1 MPDAPAL
8 ALAVLSGGGLGAVF
22 FGGLWWTVRKAVAAR
37 KPALWFAGSLLLRT
51 GLVLAGFLVVS
62 GDRWD
67 RLLACLTGFVAARL
81 VVTHLTRGR
90 AERPPGPA
98 GGACH
103 AP

>member
-1 MPDAPAL
+1 MADAPAL

-37 KPALWFAGSLLLRT
+37 RPALWFAGSLLLRT

-62 GDRWD
+62 GGRWD
-67 RLLACLTGFVAARL
+67 RLLACLAGFVAARL

-90 AERPPGPA
+90 ADRRAGPA